1 MFSIPPYVIDQI
13 LLPSLLRF
21 LLVGG
26 GFSLLVGIGL
36 LFQSELMFR
45 IFEKMNR
52 WVSFRRTTRVLDI
65 PRDSWPFV
73 QRYRYVLSVFIT
85 TGAVYAAIRLITQ
98 VDMEVAVPDISSS
111 LHLPDLFVS
120 WILNSIKWFLIL
132 GSVLGIAVGLILGFS
147 LSTVSKMEALSGIW
161 ISTRTS
167 TPIKKAD
174 AMNTGFDRLIMSFP
188 KTAGCIVTVTS
199 MVMVSLVWMQMH

>member
-36 LFQSELMFR
+36 IFQSELMFR
-45 IFEKMNR
+45 IFDKMNR
-52 WVSFRRTTRVLDI
+52 WVSCRRATRVLEI
-65 PRDSWPFV
+65 PHDSWPFV
-73 QRYRYVLSVFIT
+73 QRYRYALSIFIT

-98 VDMEVAVPDISSS
+98 VDMEIAVPGISSS
-111 LHLPDLFVS
+111 LHLPGLFVS
-120 WILNSIKWFLIL
+120 WILNSVKWFLVL
-132 GSVLGIAVGLILGFS
+132 GSGLGIVVGLILGFS
-147 LSTVSKMEALSGIW
+147 LSTISKMEALSGTW

-167 TPIKKAD
+167 TTSMQANVMHP
-174 AMNTGFDRLIMSFP
+174 GLDRLIMSFP
-188 KTAGCIVTVTS
+188 KTAGCIVTITS
-199 MVMVSLVWMQMH
+199 MVMVSLVWMQLR